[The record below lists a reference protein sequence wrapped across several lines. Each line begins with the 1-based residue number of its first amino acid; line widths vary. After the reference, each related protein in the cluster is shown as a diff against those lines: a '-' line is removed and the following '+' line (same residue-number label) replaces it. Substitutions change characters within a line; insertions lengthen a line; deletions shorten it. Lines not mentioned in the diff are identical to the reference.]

1 MQTRVRTRPL
11 SGVFG
16 AEVLDVDL
24 TAPLEDST
32 AGTLRQLFASRSLL
46 LFRDQDLTPA
56 DQRRFVETLGPISTA
71 LLPPVTDD
79 NAEGNFYLSNDY
91 ADGRGELQPHSD
103 HCFLDLPL
111 WGISLYAMAVP
122 DSGGETVY
130 SSAVAA
136 CRHLPQDILRTAAG
150 KDGVHIYRA
159 RKRLG
164 DAIRDPSLPDELVAR
179 HPVIW
184 PHPVTRVPVLYVNPM
199 MTTSI
204 TDLQHDES
212 ERLLAQL
219 LEYVTHPS
227 VTYCHT
233 WRENDFIVWDNIA
246 LLHRRNDYDASK
258 RRLMHRLQLALP

>member
-1 MQTRVRTRPL
+1 MDIRLCTRPL
-11 SGVFG
+11 SEALGT
-16 AEVLDVDL
+16 EVLDVDL
-24 TAPLEDST
+24 TAHLDDST
-32 AGTLRQLFASRSLL
+32 ASGLRQLFASRSLL
-46 LFRDQDLTPA
+46 LFRGQDLTAA

-103 HCFLDLPL
+103 HCFLDRPL

-130 SSAVAA
+130 SSAAAA
-136 CRHLPQDILRTAAG
+136 CGHLPQDIMRTAVG
-150 KDGVHIYRA
+150 KHAVHIYRA

-164 DAIRDPSLPDELVAR
+164 DGIRDPNLPDELIAQ

-184 PHPVTRVPVLYVNPM
+184 THPVTRVPVLYVNPM

-204 TDLQHDES
+204 TELQQDES
-212 ERLLAQL
+212 ERLLEQL
-219 LEYVTHPS
+219 LEFVIHPS
-227 VTYCHT
+227 LTYCHT
-233 WRENDFIVWDNIA
+233 WQERDFIVWDNIA
-246 LLHRRNDYDASK
+246 LLHRRNNYDASK